1 MASACFEMAPWYA
14 TPHHDSN
21 VQYKSRKRSLV
32 GDDIHIEKRPR
43 VKSSWGPTSSSSPSV
58 VTSGSRSRA
67 WSSAGTSSHASFS
80 PTVTPNSHTVPIDSY
95 RQPSLIA
102 ACQSASHPEQAASAS
117 STRRH
122 MAMPSNMLAAAPARR
137 HRPIQQDMRFSG
149 LLQHQAVS
157 GSSSEQPVVQSGPAY
172 LSSSSSLLHE
182 ESRQAGAFDSL
193 SAIRSSAAEVRTS
206 SGNSS
211 ASSTVQDLFRVCIG
225 LASQDHLPYPESC
238 VSQSAQPHAA
248 ACHAAAT
255 MPSELLCPALTGVGS

>member
-58 VTSGSRSRA
+58 VTSGSQSRA

-80 PTVTPNSHTVPIDSY
+80 PMAAPNSYTVPIESY

-117 STRRH
+117 SMRWH
-122 MAMPSNMLAAAPARR
+122 MAMPSNMLTAAPARR
-137 HRPIQQDMRFSG
+137 HRPIQQDMEFSG
-149 LLQHQAVS
+149 LLQHQAVL
-157 GSSSEQPVVQSGPAY
+157 GSSNEQPVVQSCPAY
-172 LSSSSSLLHE
+172 LSSSSLLHE
-182 ESRQAGAFDSL
+182 ESRQAVAFDSL

-211 ASSTVQDLFRVCIG
+211 ASSTVQDLFQVCIG
-225 LASQDHLPYPESC
+225 LTSQDHLPYPESC

-255 MPSELLCPALTGVGS
+255 MPSELLCPALTSVGS